1 MTMMLGHLSIYGCVP
16 ASFVID
22 CREAIQRYK
31 RVRAN
36 TRSERKDQRGIVETG
51 GIALCWKSD
60 PRSVQLTGGG
70 HSSSQ
75 RKTKIGKEEKCMSC
89 RISPSAAT
97 ERTRTGDNNRLCF
110 ESGRSI
116 EHVRVSSGIGCLHI
130 RAMKLLQV
138 HKLGETTEA
147 DIPSITTSEVKESCR
162 QHYTLFNVRPANGKC
177 RAPKLTQKN

>member
-1 MTMMLGHLSIYGCVP
+1 MAACLHHLSLTAEKLFSG
-16 ASFVID
+16 
-22 CREAIQRYK
+22 
-31 RVRAN
+31 
-36 TRSERKDQRGIVETG
+36 TRGFMRIRGPSERIKGVSWRLEVSRFAG
-51 GIALCWKSD
+51 KSD
-60 PRSVQLTGGG
+60 PRSVQSTGGG
-70 HSSSQ
+70 HSPSQ

-147 DIPSITTSEVKESCR
+147 DIPSTTTSEVKESCR